1 MTLHITDDAI
11 TSDETRHTARL
22 LPLGRGAW
30 EVSWL
35 PGRLLDRNTAITAMT
50 LGEIVARIVDAGGID
65 STDDRWTIIDA
76 FAVELG
82 ITGPDALVRITDPGE
97 L

>member
-35 PGRLLDRNTAITAMT
+35 PGRLLDRNAAITAMT
-50 LGEIVARIVDAGGID
+50 LAELVTEAVEGGGID

-76 FAVELG
+76 FAAELG
-82 ITGPDALVRITDPGE
+82 IAGPDALVRITDPGE

>member
-11 TSDETRHTARL
+11 TSDETRHTAA
-22 LPLGRGAW
+22 PAAGPCAW

-35 PGRLLDRNTAITAMT
+35 PGRLLDRNAAITAMT
-50 LGEIVARIVDAGGID
+50 LGEIITRIVNAGGID

-76 FAVELG
+76 FVAELG
-82 ITGPDALVRITDPGE
+82 IDGPDALVRITDQGE